1 MAAIDKLAAITEAAV
16 TTGRGGLMPAA
27 WRPAWRSV
35 ADLGFKSRAT
45 AAVELP
51 LALELAMVLM
61 EEEEEFSGF
70 FTAGDTD

>member
-1 MAAIDKLAAITEAAV
+1 M

-27 WRPAWRSV
+27 AWRSV
-35 ADLGFKSRAT
+35 ADLGFISRAT